1 MSDTRTIVVSIIGT
15 GIAVITVVVG
25 FMAILAGG
33 INNRIDDLNATVNTR
48 INDVNARI
56 DDLNTSVNARIDD
69 VNARIDDVNARI
81 DEVETDLRELRTLVI
96 EAIKADEPA
105 ND

>member
-1 MSDTRTIVVSIIGT
+1 VVSIIGT
-15 GIAVITVVVG
+15 GIAVITLVVG

-33 INNRIDDLNATVNTR
+33 INNRIDDLNTTVNTR

-69 VNARIDDVNARI
+69 LNTSVNGRI

-105 ND
+105 DD

>member
-15 GIAVITVVVG
+15 GIAVITLVVG

-33 INNRIDDLNATVNTR
+33 INNRIDDLNTTVNTR

-56 DDLNTSVNARIDD
+56 DDMNTSVNARIDD
-69 VNARIDDVNARI
+69 MNTSVNARI

-105 ND
+105 DD